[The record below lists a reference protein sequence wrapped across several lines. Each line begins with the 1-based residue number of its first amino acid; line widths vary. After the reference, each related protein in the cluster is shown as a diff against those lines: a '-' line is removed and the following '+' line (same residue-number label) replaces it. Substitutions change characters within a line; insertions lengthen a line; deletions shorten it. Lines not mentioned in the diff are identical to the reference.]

1 MFRLAAPVLILLSF
15 LTSAAAQTPP
25 ATTAPA
31 AQTAPQAKPTAKK
44 ATTKPKATP
53 KPAES
58 ATAGPCGV
66 GVIAGTADIFV
77 VQKIGLTV
85 FGNDYAEVPVSWG
98 LDDLVFARARA
109 AAGNTPVRRI
119 TYAKGAL
126 DSYYHPKSG
135 LFRNQREELSNLIR
149 QVAGNA
155 GCERY
160 LVVMRSEGQLDGT
173 NQSLSG
179 VGIFSRGVGL
189 ISYAYVFAYIG
200 VTWVDGRTFEIMKG
214 PAVTFE
220 GVMKHMADN
229 FVSNELLQK
238 VDKSMFPETA
248 VDAANNTALRDTTR
262 DFLTKRLDKI
272 LPPYFAQ

>member
-31 AQTAPQAKPTAKK
+31 AQTTPQAKPTAKK
-44 ATTKPKATP
+44 ATTKPKATA
-53 KPAES
+53 KPAEP

-66 GVIAGTADIFV
+66 GVIAGTGDIFV

-98 LDDLVFARARA
+98 LDDLVFARVRA

-248 VDAANNTALRDTTR
+248 ADSANNTALRDTTR

>member
-238 VDKSMFPETA
+238 VDKSMFPEA
-248 VDAANNTALRDTTR
+248 AADSANNTALRDTTR

-272 LPPYFAQ
+272 LPPYFVQ

>member
-31 AQTAPQAKPTAKK
+31 AQTTPQAKPTAKK
-44 ATTKPKATP
+44 ATTKPKATA
-53 KPAES
+53 KPAEP

-66 GVIAGTADIFV
+66 GVIAGTGDIFV

-98 LDDLVFARARA
+98 LDDLVFARVRA

-135 LFRNQREELSNLIR
+135 LFRNQRQELSNLIR

-189 ISYAYVFAYIG
+189 ISYAYVFSYIG
-200 VTWVDGRTFEIMKG
+200 VTGVDGRTFEIMKG

-248 VDAANNTALRDTTR
+248 ADSANNTALRDTTR
-262 DFLTKRLDKI
+262 DFLTKRLDEI

>member
-238 VDKSMFPETA
+238 VDKSMFPATA
-248 VDAANNTALRDTTR
+248 ADSANNTALRDTTR

>member
-248 VDAANNTALRDTTR
+248 ADSANNTALRDTTR

>member
-25 ATTAPA
+25 APA
-31 AQTAPQAKPTAKK
+31 AQTAPSAKPTAKK
-44 ATTKPKATP
+44 ATTKPKAAP
-53 KPAES
+53 KPAEA

-66 GVIAGTADIFV
+66 GVIAGTGDIFV

-98 LDDLVFARARA
+98 LDDLVFARVRA

-238 VDKSMFPETA
+238 VDKSIFPETA
-248 VDAANNTALRDTTR
+248 ADSANKTALRDTTR